1 MRKIK
6 MTPILI
12 IMAMPALA
20 VVAGMWFARA
30 APFQPEYAR
39 IG

>member
-1 MRKIK
+1 
-6 MTPILI
+6 MTPSLI
-12 IMAMPALA
+12 IMAMPALSVA
-20 VVAGMWFARA
+20 AGMWFGRN